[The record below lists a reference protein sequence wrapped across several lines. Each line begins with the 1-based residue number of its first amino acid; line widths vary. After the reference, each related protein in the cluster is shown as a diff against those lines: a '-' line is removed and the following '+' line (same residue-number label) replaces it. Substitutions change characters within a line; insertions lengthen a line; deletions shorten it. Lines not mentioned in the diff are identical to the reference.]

1 MSEIKSRLKECIIE
15 RLDLEIESSEIDDT
29 VSLFEQDLDIDSL
42 DSLELVIAVG
52 KEFGVQIGDD
62 DVEVIKS
69 IDSLSEYIEKN
80 MK

>member
-1 MSEIKSRLKECIIE
+1 MNEIKSRLKECIIE